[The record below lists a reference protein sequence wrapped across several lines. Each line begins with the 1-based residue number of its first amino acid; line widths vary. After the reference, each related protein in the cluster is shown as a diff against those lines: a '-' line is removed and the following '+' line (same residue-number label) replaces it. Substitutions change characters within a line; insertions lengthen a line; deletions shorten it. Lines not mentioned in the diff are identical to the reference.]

1 MYKIITL
8 LLLSFGFGFMSND
21 AGEKLLG
28 GLQDKFNKITNL
40 SAEFKQ
46 TTNGKAAM
54 NGKFFFK
61 KEDKFRIE
69 LKNSTLVSDGTTN
82 WSYNQ
87 KENKVIISSNNGSNA
102 SPFSLRKIV
111 YEYPKE
117 CAIGSETIDGREVLL
132 LTPNENSEI
141 GYALVKIWI
150 NKENLIERIVLKDKA
165 GNIIQIDFSKYKIN
179 QKLNDDKFNFTP
191 PEGSKIIDLR

>member
-1 MYKIITL
+1 
-8 LLLSFGFGFMSND
+8 MSND

-40 SAEFKQ
+40 SAEFNQ

-69 LKNSTLVSDGTTN
+69 LKNSTLVSDGITN

-87 KENKVIISSNNGSNA
+87 
-102 SPFSLRKIV
+102 
-111 YEYPKE
+111 
-117 CAIGSETIDGREVLL
+117 
-132 LTPNENSEI
+132 
-141 GYALVKIWI
+141 
-150 NKENLIERIVLKDKA
+150 
-165 GNIIQIDFSKYKIN
+165 
-179 QKLNDDKFNFTP
+179 
-191 PEGSKIIDLR
+191 